1 MIFQV
6 RDDIL
11 DIIGSEDELGKPPGQ
26 DLAEGIYTLPVLFA
40 LADPDAGPE
49 LRPLLGVP
57 LGQPER
63 DKARSI
69 VAAST
74 GIAASVAVGRGY
86 ADEAAAAAARCPSG
100 ALSSGFEQLAYSLLD
115 GLPTG

>member
-1 MIFQV
+1 M
-6 RDDIL
+6 L
-11 DIIGSEDELGKPPGQ
+11 L
-26 DLAEGIYTLPVLFA
+26 A

-49 LRPLLGVP
+49 LRPLLGQP

-69 VAAST
+69 VAASA
-74 GIAASVAVGRGY
+74 GIAAPVAGGPTRY

-100 ALSSGFEQLAYSLLD
+100 ALASGFEQLAHSLLD
-115 GLPTG
+115 DLPTG

>member
-1 MIFQV
+1 
-6 RDDIL
+6 
-11 DIIGSEDELGKPPGQ
+11 
-26 DLAEGIYTLPVLFA
+26 
-40 LADPDAGPE
+40 
-49 LRPLLGVP
+49 VP

-69 VAAST
+69 VAASA
-74 GIAASVAVGRGY
+74 GIAASVSVGRGY

-100 ALSSGFEQLAYSLLD
+100 ALASGFEQLAYSLLD